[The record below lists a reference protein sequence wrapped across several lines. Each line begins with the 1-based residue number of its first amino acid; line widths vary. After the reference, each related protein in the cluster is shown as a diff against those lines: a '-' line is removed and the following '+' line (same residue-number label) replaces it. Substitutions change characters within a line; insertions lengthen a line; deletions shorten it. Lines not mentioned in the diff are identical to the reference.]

1 MGAAI
6 TTHPGYMERCD
17 SLVASG
23 VDIICIDSSQGNSI
37 YQIETI
43 KAIKEKY
50 PNGGLKV
57 RYMKD

>member
-1 MGAAI
+1 
-6 TTHPGYMERCD
+6 MERCD

-37 YQIETI
+37 YQIDTI

-50 PNGGLKV
+50 PNIDIIAGNV
-57 RYMKD
+57 VTPEQA